1 VTGGH
6 SESCERTRAL
16 ISRSLDCELPEL
28 QQSLLAAHIRRCAA
42 CAVFEADVRSIT
54 SALRQAPL
62 EQLGRAV
69 RPPRRRRPARLR
81 VAVQVASFALVAVG
95 VGGVVLSG
103 GPVVAPSGE
112 EALLASP
119 LAEAVVATESIR
131 ELRDDALRQGEIA
144 VLPGTSSDPIGEAKP
159 ALPPAP
165 G

>member
-1 VTGGH
+1 V
-6 SESCERTRAL
+6 
-16 ISRSLDCELPEL
+16 
-28 QQSLLAAHIRRCAA
+28 
-42 CAVFEADVRSIT
+42 
-54 SALRQAPL
+54 
-62 EQLGRAV
+62 
-69 RPPRRRRPARLR
+69 RLR
-81 VAVQVASFALVAVG
+81 VAVQAASFALVAVG

-131 ELRDDALRQGEIA
+131 ELRGDALRQGEIA

-159 ALPPAP
+159 ALPVAP